1 MRWAIDCRHEDL
13 SRGLTVETNESRTSR
28 QQNCIELSPIG
39 EATKWPRAVFPAG
52 PGRAAGAAAAGPAP
66 GGRKKNLRGE
76 DVRFYFFETF
86 PTPFACG
93 ADPRRPFHH
102 WFCCRRG
109 LPPPPRPPRRP
120 PR

>member
-13 SRGLTVETNESRTSR
+13 YRGLTVETNESRTSS

-66 GGRKKNLRGE
+66 GERKKRLRDE
-76 DVRFYFFETF
+76 DGRFNFFETCA
-86 PTPFACG
+86 TLCARG
-93 ADPRRPFHH
+93 AHPRRPSHH
-102 WFCCRRG
+102 VVW
-109 LPPPPRPPRRP
+109 PA
-120 PR
+120 

>member
-13 SRGLTVETNESRTSR
+13 SRGLTVETNESRTSS

-66 GGRKKNLRGE
+66 GERKKSLRDE
-76 DVRFYFFETF
+76 DGRFYFSETCAIQ
-86 PTPFACG
+86 FAWG
-93 ADPRRPFHH
+93 ADRPCPF
-102 WFCCRRG
+102 
-109 LPPPPRPPRRP
+109 PPGVGAP
-120 PR
+120 